1 MRRFFAWMAFMSIA
15 GPAATVRA
23 EPEVV
28 SPRALGMGESL
39 RAAASGGLATSL
51 NPAGVALSR
60 MYVLEGGYGYRPE
73 DHSNIQAASICDS
86 VTSRVAACLSYNHLS
101 SDLTT
106 DGQGDRSR
114 HDAGLT
120 VAVPLGDLAL
130 GTTWRYVSYNETL
143 S

>member
-1 MRRFFAWMAFMSIA
+1 MRRFFAWMAFVSVA
-15 GPAATVRA
+15 GSAVPGRA
-23 EPEVV
+23 EPELV

-39 RAAASGGLATSL
+39 RAAASGALAISQ
-51 NPAGVALSR
+51 NPAGVALTR
-60 MYVLEGGYGYRPE
+60 MYVIEGGYGYRPE

-86 VTSRVAACLSYNHLS
+86 VTSKIAACLSYNHLT

-120 VAVPLGDLAL
+120 VAVPLG
-130 GTTWRYVSYNETL
+130 EL